1 MILLCQI
8 FGTLLK
14 SLDKMFMKISKYH
27 IISVLEAPSLSVIF
41 VVIHTPVKKYIV
53 LSCFHRKYSI
63 FVYRSTSAEYGK
75 IFLGLVSEDR

>member
-41 VVIHTPVKKYIV
+41 VVIHTPVTKYIYIESTV
-53 LSCFHRKYSI
+53 YLCTEALLLSMVI
-63 FVYRSTSAEYGK
+63 FVGS
-75 IFLGLVSEDR
+75 IC